1 MKKILITLIAC
12 TFIGI
17 SVNAQTKKAST
28 QAKTT
33 TPVATMEALAKS
45 FIKAL
50 PTTSLTKHQQSSCR
64 EYYFWALKNKE
75 RINNDATLTA
85 TAKQEQLDNI
95 NKVVNEKIISIL
107 NANDLK
113 ILSPY
118 IK

>member
-1 MKKILITLIAC
+1 MKKILITVMAFS
-12 TFIGI
+12 FIVF
-17 SVNAQTKKAST
+17 SVNAQTKKTST

-33 TPVATMEALAKS
+33 TPVATTEALVKG

-64 EYYFWALKNKE
+64 EYFMWALKNKE
-75 RINNDATLTA
+75 RINSDTNLSATDKQTQLND
-85 TAKQEQLDNI
+85 I